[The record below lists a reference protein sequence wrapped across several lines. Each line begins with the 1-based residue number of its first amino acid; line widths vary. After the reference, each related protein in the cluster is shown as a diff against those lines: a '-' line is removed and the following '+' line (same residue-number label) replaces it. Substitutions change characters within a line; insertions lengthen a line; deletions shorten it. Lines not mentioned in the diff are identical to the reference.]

1 MTSENEAFR
10 EQLALVDGSSEY
22 YTIVSFLD
30 LFEYVFRL
38 NEMQTIDKIVWKR
51 WKVLMENNH
60 DNTKV

>member
-10 EQLALVDGSSEY
+10 EQLALVDGPSEY

-38 NEMQTIDKIVWKR
+38 NEMQTIYKIVWKR